1 MPEPGVTVVVPTV
14 DREEFLLNTVAD
26 LIAQKHRPLEILIVD
41 QSERTSPAMHS
52 LAGAHA
58 TVVTYRR
65 VPFRGSAKARNYG
78 WQHARYDAVVF
89 VDDDIR
95 CGPDLVSEHLRSL
108 LMRGVGL
115 VAGGI
120 DAPGERPDLG
130 PPTGRFVAWTAT
142 PKTGFGSAG
151 EFDIDHVQE
160 CNFSAWRHAFQK
172 VGGIDEAFDVPA
184 ALYEGTDLSLRAKS
198 AGFRVCFNGNARLL
212 HLAAPRGGNR
222 VFDTKRY
229 VWGLAHNR
237 AIVISRYLKWFHLPT
252 AYVRLLLLA
261 ASYAV
266 HYRNFGVL
274 DAAWRGIVTGR
285 EHAKRP
291 RLCSDYRAAVRA

>member
-1 MPEPGVTVVVPTV
+1 MVPTV

-41 QSERTSPAMHS
+41 QSERTSPAMQS

-160 CNFSAWRHAFQK
+160 CNFSAWRHALQK

-237 AIVISRYLKWFHLPT
+237 SLIMRRHLAWFYLPT
-252 AYVRLLLLA
+252 AVLRLGMLSI
-261 ASYAV
+261 SYAA
-266 HYRNFGVL
+266 HYKTPAVL
-274 DAAWRGIVTGR
+274 ASVLEGFIAGWRCGGR
-285 EHAKRP
+285 QP
-291 RLCSDYRAAVRA
+291 RCGPCSG